1 MKRRV
6 VSCLVGLVASYALFR
21 FAAARSLFDTA
32 LAVLAAAIA
41 GAVGVGALRGRGLRA
56 LVGVVGVGATVAGAL
71 VLHEHL
77 RGERRD
83 DGPPPGVFPGLPPLV
98 LREAAVVGADGD
110 VARVRAIGLSPSVA
124 SPSDGPTPRY
134 VLENGRPAD
143 PQRPPV
149 VRPWRFAVYADC
161 RGGATAFARV
171 REEAARRHV
180 AFAMGIGDLVGMA
193 RGYQFEVLRD
203 QWADVGVPAFFVPGN
218 HDVDPFGST
227 VPFQRVLG
235 PTHWTFDADGVR
247 FVALDSSPR
256 RLDDAQVAWAED
268 LLLHRPPEVRQVVVF
283 CHDPV
288 FPPTGRPDKP
298 LPQDAP
304 ATRRLHAALEAA
316 GATLFCGS
324 YHAYDERT
332 FGRVVQRVSGGAGSK
347 LEGPGGHHF
356 LVVTVAD
363 AALSVEK
370 VDVLDPADASQ
381 AVDRVLVF
389 RDEAAWVAR
398 GRPLVFGVLWL
409 ALAAGLGG
417 LLSVIVPPSRPTA
430 PAPPLAPPRA

>member
-1 MKRRV
+1 MKRRA

-21 FAAARSLFDTA
+21 FAAARSMFDTA
-32 LAVLAAAIA
+32 LAVVAAAIA
-41 GAVGVGALRGRGLRA
+41 GAVGAGAVRRRAVRA
-56 LVGVVGVGATVAGAL
+56 LIGVALVGATVAGAL
-71 VLHEHL
+71 VLHERL

-83 DGPPPGVFPGLPPLV
+83 DGPPPGTFPGLPPLE

-110 VARVRAIGLSPSVA
+110 VARVRAMGLSPSVA
-124 SPSDGPTPRY
+124 SPSDLRTPRH
-134 VLENGRPAD
+134 VLENGRHAD

-171 REEAARRHV
+171 REEAARRRV

-203 QWADVGVPAFFVPGN
+203 QWADAGVPAFFVPGN

-227 VPFQRVLG
+227 VPYERVLG
-235 PTHWTFDADGVR
+235 PTRWTFDADGVR

-256 RLDDAQVAWAED
+256 RLDDAQVAWAEA
-268 LLLHRPPEVRQVVVF
+268 LLRDRPPEIRHVVVF

-288 FPPTGRPDKP
+288 FPPTNRPEKG

-304 ATRRLHAALEAA
+304 ATRRLQAALEAA

-324 YHAYDERT
+324 YHAFDERVV
-332 FGRVVQRVSGGAGSK
+332 GRVVQRVTGGAGSR
-347 LEGPGGHHF
+347 LEGPGGHHL

-363 AALSVEK
+363 AGLSVEK
-370 VDVLDPADASQ
+370 VDVLAASDVSP
-381 AVDRVLVF
+381 AVDRLLVF

-398 GRPLVFGVLWL
+398 GLPLVFAALWL
-409 ALAAGLGG
+409 ALAFGLGG
-417 LLSVIVPPSRPTA
+417 LLSAAMPPPRPTA
-430 PAPPLAPPRA
+430 PPPPLAPPGR

>member
-1 MKRRV
+1 MRRRA
-6 VSCLVGLVASYALFR
+6 VSALVGLVASYALFR
-21 FAAARSLFDTA
+21 FAAARSLFDAA
-32 LAVLAAAIA
+32 LAVLAAGIA
-41 GAVGVGALRGRGLRA
+41 GAIGVGGVPGRGWR
-56 LVGVVGVGATVAGAL
+56 VVIGVAGVGATVAGTL
-71 VLHEHL
+71 LLHGHL

-83 DGPPPGVFPGLPPLV
+83 DGPPPGEFPDLPPLV
-98 LREAAVVGADGD
+98 LEQAAVVGADDG
-110 VARVRAIGLSPSVA
+110 VARVRALGLSPSVT
-124 SPSDGPTPRY
+124 SPSDAFTPRY

-171 REEAARRHV
+171 RDEAARRGV

-256 RLDDAQVAWAED
+256 RVDDAQAAWAED
-268 LLLHRPPEVRQVVVF
+268 LLLHRPPGVRHVVVF

-304 ATRRLHAALEAA
+304 ATRRLQAALEAA

-324 YHAYDERT
+324 YHAFDERT
-332 FGRVVQRVSGGAGSK
+332 VGRVVQRVTGGAGSK
-347 LEGPGGHHF
+347 LEGPGDHHF

-363 AALSVEK
+363 AGLTVEK
-370 VDVLDPADASQ
+370 VDVLRANEASQ

-389 RDEAAWVAR
+389 RDEAAWAAH
-398 GRPLVFGVLWL
+398 GRPMAFAALWL
-409 ALAAGLGG
+409 ALALGLGG
-417 LLSVIVPPSRPTA
+417 LLAAMVPPSRPTA
-430 PAPPLAPPRA
+430 AAPPLAPPGA